1 MQGTPTSLVGKALRV
16 GAEVPD
22 FRLFTFEEGIVG
34 RFPKQDV
41 LDFGKQFGILLAEHA
56 VLTRAVFVVDTNGV
70 VQHAQVVTEFT
81 DEPDYA
87 AAVDV
92 LADLV

>member
-1 MQGTPTSLVGKALRV
+1 
-16 GAEVPD
+16 
-22 FRLFTFEEGIVG
+22 
-34 RFPKQDV
+34 
-41 LDFGKQFGILLAEHA
+41 
-56 VLTRAVFVVDTNGV
+56 VFVVDTNGV